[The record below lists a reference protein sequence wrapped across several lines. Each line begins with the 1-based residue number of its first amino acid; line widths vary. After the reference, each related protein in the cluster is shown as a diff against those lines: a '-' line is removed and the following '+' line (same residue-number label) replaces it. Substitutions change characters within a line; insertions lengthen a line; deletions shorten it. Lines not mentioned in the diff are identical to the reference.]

1 MSDERKGK
9 GVIPW
14 KWIMSIL
21 AAIAV
26 VLGIVLWSNHYTLRG
41 LFIGFAVGI
50 GCTIAACCVSEL
62 VGKRNTTE
70 APPPKQ

>member
-1 MSDERKGK
+1 MSDEGKGK

-26 VLGIVLWSNHYTLRG
+26 VLGVLLWRHHHIMGG

-62 VGKRNTTE
+62 VGKRETSE
-70 APPPKQ
+70 VPPPKQ